1 MLGAVLVAEEVA
13 GSVDEEGA
21 VVLDSETLDFWAED
35 VEDGRDDSA
44 SLLEAADSEVTVKL
58 SDEAASVETLGVSVV
73 RLGKLEP
80 LLAS

>member
-1 MLGAVLVAEEVA
+1 MVAEEVA